1 MSLENIYYLIVFDNE
16 WEIGFWGDVE
26 HALFNNDNGSRLLAT
41 TRNKDVAN
49 FCKRSSLVH
58 VYQMEP
64 LPQQEAWELFCKK
77 AFKFDFQGKCPQD
90 LEELSHNIVRRCG
103 GLPLAIVAVGEL
115 LATKEKVVLEWK
127 RLLDNLGSALV
138 CDPHVENITKILFL
152 SYNDLPYHLKSCFL
166 YYGMLPEDFSI
177 RRSKLIKLWIAEGFV
192 Q

>member
-138 CDPHVENITKILFL
+138 RMLRISQKFSSLVTMICLTTSNLV
-152 SYNDLPYHLKSCFL
+152 SYTSVCCQRI
-166 YYGMLPEDFSI
+166 S
-177 RRSKLIKLWIAEGFV
+177 RSGV
-192 Q
+192 VN